1 MMIITHQHI
10 DDSWEAA
17 RQAVANGINSNEYM
31 HGTGQTQYYQQDNSL
46 QNNDGYNYNNYNDTT
61 DGTSFTLT
69 EANLKAYE
77 EQERMTIQQQQIKGT
92 PIITLKK

>member
-1 MMIITHQHI
+1 
-10 DDSWEAA
+10 
-17 RQAVANGINSNEYM
+17 M

-77 EQERMTIQQQQIKGT
+77 EQESNDNTAATNKGNANNYFE
-92 PIITLKK
+92 KKK